1 MRTTITTLIAALAA
15 ITLSACGGSDGA
27 AKTTSGNADTKGVSV
42 TGAWARTTAP
52 GAKTGAVYLAIT
64 SENGDT
70 LTAVAVPA
78 SVAAEAQ
85 MHEATGG
92 GEMTHD
98 GGGSAPMN
106 TMMGMRQVHRIE
118 IPAGHTVRLEPG
130 GHHIMLMGLAA
141 PVTAGQKIPVTLTFQ
156 QAGKVTVDAVARDR

>member
-1 MRTTITTLIAALAA
+1 MRTTITAVIAALAA
-15 ITLSACGGSDGA
+15 LSLSACGGSDSKT
-27 AKTTSGNADTKGVSV
+27 KTTAGSKGVTV

-52 GAKTGAVYLAIT
+52 GAKTGAAYLAIT
-64 SENGDT
+64 SEQGDT

-92 GEMTHD
+92 GEMTHAGD
-98 GGGSAPMN
+98 GSAPMN
-106 TMMGMRQVHRIE
+106 TMMGMRQVQKIE

-141 PVTAGQKIPVTLTFQ
+141 PVTAGQKIPLTLTFR
-156 QAGKVTVDAVARDR
+156 QAGKVTVDAIARDR

>member
-1 MRTTITTLIAALAA
+1 MRTTTTAVIAALAA
-15 ITLSACGGSDGA
+15 LSLSACGGSDS
-27 AKTTSGNADTKGVSV
+27 KTEATTGSKGVTV

-52 GAKTGAVYLAIT
+52 GAKTGAAYLAIT
-64 SENGDT
+64 SEKGDT

-106 TMMGMRQVHRIE
+106 TMMGMRQVQKIE

-141 PVTAGQKIPVTLTFQ
+141 PVTAGQRIPVTLTFQ
-156 QAGKVTVDAVARDR
+156 QAGKVTVDAIARDR